1 MLRGCVIYVTLIIQ
15 YVFLYWN
22 IRINLLFMNYRRS
35 LQSKEE
41 LCFVLLVLTVSRD
54 HASLSYASQ
63 ILFMYV
69 INSAK
74 TWKVCVT
81 KSFFVGKISFTEQW
95 FESNERRQTVLGLV
109 ILFREPSFSNFQSSI
124 KEWYTLIWWGE
135 F

>member
-81 KSFFVGKISFTEQW
+81 KSFFVGKISFTEQ
-95 FESNERRQTVLGLV
+95 
-109 ILFREPSFSNFQSSI
+109 
-124 KEWYTLIWWGE
+124 
-135 F
+135 